1 MKKDLQGKGFL
12 IPASWVLACLVW
24 AAVALIRPVPVPAA
38 DDLKL
43 VISPDRQFAYADTLF
58 QEQDFRTAEVEF
70 KRFIHFFPRDSRVDE
85 AEFKTGMAL
94 FYQEQFHEAA
104 RQFNR
109 MIVNDPSL
117 SRPHTKE
124 AYIMQSRAFKQLGN
138 LGYARV
144 VLENFLKL
152 TDDPD
157 TRDLI
162 HLDLAELHI
171 QASRKPGTDEMDQA
185 LTILEKISSDGPLHA
200 QKNDLTARIRAVQSL
215 PEKNPTL
222 AGIFAVI
229 PGAGFL
235 YTGRFHDAAAA
246 FVVNTGLGLAAWKAF
261 DQDNPA
267 LGTMVGLVGS
277 GFYTGSIY
285 GSVTAAHK
293 HNHAQKIRILDRD
306 FQLDAG
312 LTPENPGL
320 AVFLPVRSETFSL
333 PVLCRLLRFSGRLR
347 CSSFTDVAQIQ

>member
-1 MKKDLQGKGFL
+1 MKKGMQGSDFQ
-12 IPASWVLACLVW
+12 IPAPWVVACLVW
-24 AAVALIRPVPVPAA
+24 AALALIRPVPAPAA

-43 VISPDRQFAYADTLF
+43 VISPDRQFSYAHTLF

-70 KRFIHFFPRDSRVDE
+70 KRFVHFFPKDSRVVE
-85 AEFKTGMAL
+85 AEFKIGMAL

-109 MIVNDPSL
+109 IIVDDPSL
-117 SRPHTKE
+117 SGPHTNE
-124 AYIMQSRAFKQLGN
+124 AYLMQSRAFKQLGN

-157 TRDLI
+157 TRDVI
-162 HLDLAELHI
+162 HLDLANLNI
-171 QASRKPGTDEMDQA
+171 TASLKPGTDELDQA
-185 LTILEKISSDGPLHA
+185 LSNLEKISSTGPFQA
-200 QKNDLTARIRAVQSL
+200 PKNELTARIRKTRSL

-222 AGIFAVI
+222 AGVLAVI

-277 GFYTGSIY
+277 GFYSGSIY

-306 FQLDAG
+306 FHLGAE
-312 LTPENPGL
+312 LTPEHPGL
-320 AVFLPVRSETFSL
+320 AVFLTRPF
-333 PVLCRLLRFSGRLR
+333 
-347 CSSFTDVAQIQ
+347 

>member
-1 MKKDLQGKGFL
+1 MTGTSQGPDFQVSVPWL
-12 IPASWVLACLVW
+12 AACLVW
-24 AAVALIRPVPVPAA
+24 VAGALAFPVPAGA
-38 DDLKL
+38 AESFALTL
-43 VISPDRQFAYADTLF
+43 TPDRQFTYADTLF

-70 KRFIHFFPRDSRVDE
+70 KRFLHFFPSDPRVDE
-85 AEFKTGMAL
+85 AVFKTGMAL

-109 MIVNDPSL
+109 MILDDPAL
-117 SRPHTKE
+117 SRPHTTE
-124 AYIMQSRAFKQLGN
+124 AYLMQSRAFRQLGN

-152 TDDPD
+152 TDDPEILD
-157 TRDLI
+157 RI
-162 HLDLAELHI
+162 HLDLAELHVT
-171 QASRKPGTDEMDQA
+171 ASLKPGTNELAQA
-185 LTILEKISSDGPLHA
+185 LANLENISSDGPLQT
-200 QKNDLTARIRAVQSL
+200 QKMELISRIQKVRSL

-267 LGTMVGLVGS
+267 LGTVAALAGS
-277 GFYTGSIY
+277 GFYFGSIY
-285 GSVTAAHK
+285 GSISAAHK
-293 HNHAQKIRILDRD
+293 HNHSQKVKILDRPFHLSASWLSD
-306 FQLDAG
+306 D
-312 LTPENPGL
+312 P
-320 AVFLPVRSETFSL
+320 AVM
-333 PVLCRLLRFSGRLR
+333 
-347 CSSFTDVAQIQ
+347 FTLNHPF